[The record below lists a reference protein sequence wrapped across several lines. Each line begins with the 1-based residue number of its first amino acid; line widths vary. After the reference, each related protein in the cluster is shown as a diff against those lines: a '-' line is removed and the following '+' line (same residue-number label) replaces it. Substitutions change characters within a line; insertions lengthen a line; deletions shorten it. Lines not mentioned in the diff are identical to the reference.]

1 MSPYGIHSILTY
13 DVIRKALGILSDSI
27 YNPKRNLD
35 TVGGF
40 GLEFSEL
47 REYTHGF
54 FSNVAEILDDGF
66 TPYLSHVVPLTFSS
80 CNLDDGSAVDID
92 EFDDENINGFGGV
105 SSDDEARD
113 EPRVRNISIR
123 TGVLDEKAAATQ
135 ALGLF
140 ALHTKSSYAPYL
152 EETLRIMLRHS
163 GYFHEDEREMQSYI
177 EEREREVAER
187 EAAWKAELSRREVFL
202 SPF

>member
-1 MSPYGIHSILTY
+1 MYLPLMFSILQ
-13 DVIRKALGILSDSI
+13 
-27 YNPKRNLD
+27 
-35 TVGGF
+35 GF

-66 TPYLSHVVPLTFSS
+66 IQVWNALVGLHLVQLFTCYPYSCSVFRTQYLPHVVPLAFSS

-92 EFDDENINGFGGV
+92 ESDDENVNGFGGV
-105 SSDDEARD
+105 SSDDEAHD
-113 EPRVRNISIR
+113 EPRVRNISVR

-140 ALHTKSSYAPYL
+140 ALHTKTSYGPYPVN
-152 EETLRIMLRHS
+152 I
-163 GYFHEDEREMQSYI
+163 
-177 EEREREVAER
+177 
-187 EAAWKAELSRREVFL
+187 
-202 SPF
+202 